1 MSAPVSSID
10 AASRRWLA
18 VLALVFLASAAFLA
32 HSFIKALSLP
42 GEDGAT
48 ARQPARES
56 AGEAPIRSEP
66 VWILPQEARTV
77 DDRQTTTNVFSSDN
91 KDRTV
96 RKKDDAAIK
105 EVVHHQAEYLR
116 SLVKQNKLPDAYG
129 HLTLEQID
137 EMEKNSILIE

>member
-1 MSAPVSSID
+1 MPRPDSQRVRAQGKLPLE
-10 AASRRWLA
+10 ANRCGFSR
-18 VLALVFLASAAFLA
+18 S
-32 HSFIKALSLP
+32 
-42 GEDGAT
+42 
-48 ARQPARES
+48 
-56 AGEAPIRSEP
+56 
-66 VWILPQEARTV
+66 
-77 DDRQTTTNVFSSDN
+77 VFSSDN